1 MGGDVPTAKELLL
14 LGQMKTGD
22 KSIMLWKIR
31 LKLRGHL
38 WITLW
43 ITCGYLGYNLSTW
56 SLLPSFAEESTSKGR
71 ESIADLQLFTPSL
84 LATTSV
90 QESQLTKINMFK
102 IERLMYAMAEFEGWK
117 DVISDPAGMGSR
129 SYRHNNPGN
138 LRSSPFEIGN
148 KGNFAVFNTTADGFA
163 ALKWDL
169 VQKCK
174 GKTVTGLN
182 GQSTLRDL
190 IYKWA
195 PPSDKNTPEL
205 YLNAV
210 IKMTGF
216 TADTKLEYFLK

>member
-1 MGGDVPTAKELLL
+1 MPTAKELLL
-14 LGQMKTGD
+14 LRQSKTGD

-31 LKLRGHL
+31 LKLRSHL

-56 SLLPSFAEESTSKGR
+56 SLLPSYAEESTLKAR
-71 ESIADLQLFTPSL
+71 ELTADLQLFTPLL

-90 QESQLTKINMFK
+90 RESQLTKINMFK
-102 IERLMYAMAEFEGWK
+102 IERLMYAMAEFEGWR
-117 DVISDPAGMGSR
+117 DPIASNTGEGSR
-129 SYRHNNPGN
+129 SFRHNNPGN

-148 KGNFAVFNTTADGFA
+148 KDNFSVFNTTADGFA
-163 ALKWDL
+163 GFKWDL
-169 VQKCK
+169 IQKCK

-182 GQSTLRDL
+182 SQSTLRDL

-195 PPSDKNTPEL
+195 PPADNNTPEL